1 MTTFLIVTAVLAL
14 VVAFY
19 ATLTA
24 CIEVIKT
31 TGNFTLRFYGPA
43 LLATYGMSVLLLVD

>member
-19 ATLTA
+19 TTLIA
-24 CIEVIKT
+24 CIGVFKN
-31 TGNFTLRFYGPA
+31 TGEQTVHFYGHA
-43 LLATYGMSVLLLVD
+43 LLATYGISILLLVD